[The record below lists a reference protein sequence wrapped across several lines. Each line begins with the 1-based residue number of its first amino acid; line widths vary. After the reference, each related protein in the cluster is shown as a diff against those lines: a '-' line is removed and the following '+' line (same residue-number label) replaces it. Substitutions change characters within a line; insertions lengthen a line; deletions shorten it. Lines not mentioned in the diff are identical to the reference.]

1 MNKELT
7 EILCRIL
14 NIDLDEFLNS
24 YLNDDERTMTAI
36 EQILPKHTIEGKK

>member
-14 NIDLDEFLNS
+14 DIDEDEFLNS
-24 YLNDDERTMTAI
+24 YLNDDERTITAI
-36 EQILPKHTIEGKK
+36 EQIYKNTL